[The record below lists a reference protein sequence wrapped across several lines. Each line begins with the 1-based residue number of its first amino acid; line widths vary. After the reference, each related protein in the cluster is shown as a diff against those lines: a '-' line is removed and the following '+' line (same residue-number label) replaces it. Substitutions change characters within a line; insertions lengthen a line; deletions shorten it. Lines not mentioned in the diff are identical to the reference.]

1 MAGRNWRHIRCTL
14 PLCFEEK
21 ANGDRAALEA
31 QGEKHMAMVLDNQA
45 IALNKAIEAANP
57 AVLSMLSERGKR
69 IYFPKMGILAQSA
82 EARGKAINATIGT
95 ALAEDGAPLC
105 LPSIAAQMNL
115 PKGAAFP
122 YAPSPGLP
130 EIREQWGRMLLQK
143 NPGLAGKAISQ
154 PVVSCALT
162 HGLSV
167 AAYMFCNDGDVLLT
181 PDLYWENYDL
191 IFGVSYGGQI
201 VTYPAFNAA
210 GGFNLD
216 GLRQAMAARTEKKL
230 IISLNFPNNPAGYT
244 LLEKEVPAMQQLLL
258 AEAKAG
264 RQLVVVID
272 DAYFGLVFER
282 GVYTQSMFV
291 DLCDAHENLL
301 AVKLDG
307 PTKEDYVWGFRVGFI
322 TFGVKGGNPPL
333 YQALEA
339 KCAGAIRAN
348 ISNVSMPAQSMLLA
362 AWKNPA
368 YAAEKQAAYELLK
381 GRYEEIKRVLAS
393 HPEYR
398 DAFEPLPYN
407 SGYFMCVK
415 LKKADPEKVRQKL
428 LAEHSTGVINLCGIL
443 RLAFSATPT
452 DKIGKLFENLFTA
465 CKA

>member
-1 MAGRNWRHIRCTL
+1 MDTQ
-14 PLCFEEK
+14 
-21 ANGDRAALEA
+21 AL
-31 QGEKHMAMVLDNQA
+31 
-45 IALNKAIEAANP
+45 ALNKTIEGANP
-57 AVLSMLSERGKR
+57 AVMSMLSERGRR
-69 IYFPKMGILAQSA
+69 IFFPKMGILAQSA
-82 EARGKAINATIGT
+82 EARGKGINATIGT
-95 ALAEDGAPLC
+95 ALEEDGSPLC
-105 LPSIAAQMNL
+105 LPSIASQLNL
-115 PKGAAFP
+115 PKAAAFP

-130 EIREQWGRMLLQK
+130 EIREQWGKMLLQK

-191 IFGVSYGGQI
+191 IFGASFGGQI

-216 GLRQAMAARTEKKL
+216 GLRKALSQRTEKKL

-244 LLEKEVPAMQQLLL
+244 LLEKEVPALKQLLL
-258 AEAKAG
+258 AEAGAG
-264 RQLVVVID
+264 RQLVVLLD
-272 DAYFGLVFER
+272 DAYFGLVFEK
-282 GVYTQSMFV
+282 GVYTQSMFA

-322 TFGVKGGNPPL
+322 TFGIKGGSSAL
-333 YQALEA
+333 YQALEG

-368 YAAEKQAAYELLK
+368 YAVEKQKAFDLLK
-381 GRYEEIKRVLAS
+381 ARYEAIKRVLAA
-393 HPEYR
+393 HPEYQ
-398 DAFEPLPYN
+398 DEFTPLPFN
-407 SGYFMCVK
+407 SGYFMCVR
-415 LKKADPEKVRQKL
+415 LKQSDPEKIRQKL
-428 LAEHSTGVINLCGIL
+428 LTEYSTGVINLCGIL
-443 RLAFSATPT
+443 RIAFSATPT
-452 DKIGKLFENLFTA
+452 SKLELLFANLFAA
-465 CKA
+465 CKSVPREP

>member
-1 MAGRNWRHIRCTL
+1 MDTQ
-14 PLCFEEK
+14 
-21 ANGDRAALEA
+21 AL
-31 QGEKHMAMVLDNQA
+31 
-45 IALNKAIEAANP
+45 ALNKTIEGANP
-57 AVLSMLSERGKR
+57 AVMSMLSERGRR
-69 IYFPKMGILAQSA
+69 IFFPKMGILAQSA
-82 EARGKAINATIGT
+82 EARGKGINATIGT
-95 ALAEDGAPLC
+95 ALEEDGSPLC
-105 LPSIAAQMNL
+105 LPSIASQLNL
-115 PKGAAFP
+115 PKAAAFP

-130 EIREQWGRMLLQK
+130 EIREQWGKMLLQK

-191 IFGVSYGGQI
+191 IFGASFGGQI

-216 GLRQAMAARTEKKL
+216 GLRKALSQRTEKKL

-244 LLEKEVPAMQQLLL
+244 LLEKEVPALKQLLL
-258 AEAKAG
+258 AEAGAG
-264 RQLVVVID
+264 RQLVVLLD
-272 DAYFGLVFER
+272 DAYFGLVFEK
-282 GVYTQSMFV
+282 GVYTQSMFA

-322 TFGVKGGNPPL
+322 TFGIKGGSSAL
-333 YQALEA
+333 YQALEG

-368 YAAEKQAAYELLK
+368 YAVEKQKAFDLLK
-381 GRYEEIKRVLAS
+381 ARYEEIKRVLAA
-393 HPEYR
+393 HPEYQ
-398 DAFEPLPYN
+398 DEFTPLPFN
-407 SGYFMCVK
+407 SGYFMCVR
-415 LKKADPEKVRQKL
+415 LKQSDPEKIRQKL
-428 LAEHSTGVINLCGIL
+428 LTEYSTGVINLCGIL
-443 RLAFSATPT
+443 RIAFSATPT
-452 DKIGKLFENLFTA
+452 SKLELLFANLFAA
-465 CKA
+465 CKSVPREP

>member
-1 MAGRNWRHIRCTL
+1 MAVVS
-14 PLCFEEK
+14 
-21 ANGDRAALEA
+21 DA
-31 QGEKHMAMVLDNQA
+31 QAV
-45 IALNKAIEAANP
+45 ALNQTLEAANP
-57 AVLSMLSERGKR
+57 AVMSMLSERGRR

-95 ALAEDGAPLC
+95 ALDEDGSPLC
-105 LPSIAAQMNL
+105 LPSIASQLNL

-130 EIREQWGRMLLQK
+130 EIREQWARMLLEK
-143 NPGLAGKAISQ
+143 NPGLAGKATSQ

-162 HGLSV
+162 HGLSM
-167 AAYMFCNDGDVLLT
+167 AAYLFCDAGDVLLT

-191 IFGVSYGGQI
+191 IFGVSFGGQL
-201 VTYPAFNAA
+201 VTYPAFDAA

-216 GLRQAMAARTEKKL
+216 GLRRAMAARKEKKL
-230 IISLNFPNNPAGYT
+230 MIALNFPNNPAGYT
-244 LLEKEVPAMQQLLL
+244 LLEKEVPALKTLLL

-264 RQLVVVID
+264 RQLVVLLD
-272 DAYFGLVFER
+272 DAYFGLVFEK
-282 GVYTQSMFV
+282 GVYTQSLFA

-322 TFGVKGGNPPL
+322 TFGVKGGTPAL
-333 YQALEA
+333 YQALES
-339 KCAGAIRAN
+339 KCAGAIRATL
-348 ISNVSMPAQSMLLA
+348 SNVSLPAQSILLA
-362 AWKNPA
+362 AWRNPA
-368 YAAEKQAAYELLK
+368 YAAEKRRAYDLLK
-381 GRYEEIKRVLAS
+381 GRYEEIKRVLAA

-398 DAFEPLPYN
+398 EEFEPLPYN
-407 SGYFMCVK
+407 SGYFMCVR
-415 LKKADPEKVRQKL
+415 LKRADPEKVRRML

-452 DKIGKLFENLFTA
+452 ATLATLFANLHAA
-465 CKA
+465 CKQARTAA

>member
-1 MAGRNWRHIRCTL
+1 
-14 PLCFEEK
+14 
-21 ANGDRAALEA
+21 
-31 QGEKHMAMVLDNQA
+31 
-45 IALNKAIEAANP
+45 
-57 AVLSMLSERGKR
+57 
-69 IYFPKMGILAQSA
+69 
-82 EARGKAINATIGT
+82 
-95 ALAEDGAPLC
+95 
-105 LPSIAAQMNL
+105 
-115 PKGAAFP
+115 
-122 YAPSPGLP
+122 
-130 EIREQWGRMLLQK
+130 MLLQK

-191 IFGVSYGGQI
+191 IFGASFGGQI

-216 GLRQAMAARTEKKL
+216 GLRKALSQRTEKKL

-244 LLEKEVPAMQQLLL
+244 LLEKEVPALKQLLL
-258 AEAKAG
+258 AEAGAG
-264 RQLVVVID
+264 RQLVVLLD
-272 DAYFGLVFER
+272 DAYFGLVFEK
-282 GVYTQSMFV
+282 GVYTQSMFA

-322 TFGVKGGNPPL
+322 TFGIKGGSSAL
-333 YQALEA
+333 YQALEG

-368 YAAEKQAAYELLK
+368 YAVEKQKAFDLLK
-381 GRYEEIKRVLAS
+381 ARYEEIKRVLAA
-393 HPEYR
+393 HPEYQ
-398 DAFEPLPYN
+398 DEFTPLPFN
-407 SGYFMCVK
+407 SGYFMCVR
-415 LKKADPEKVRQKL
+415 LKQSDPEKIRQKL
-428 LAEHSTGVINLCGIL
+428 LTEYSTGVINLCGIL
-443 RLAFSATPT
+443 RIAFSATPT
-452 DKIGKLFENLFTA
+452 SKLELLFANLFAA
-465 CKA
+465 CKSVPREP

>member
-1 MAGRNWRHIRCTL
+1 MANQL
-14 PLCFEEK
+14 
-21 ANGDRAALEA
+21 DA
-31 QGEKHMAMVLDNQA
+31 QAV
-45 IALNKAIEAANP
+45 ALNKTIEAANP
-57 AVLSMLSERGKR
+57 AVMSLLSERGRR
-69 IYFPKMGILAQSA
+69 IFFPKMGILAQSA
-82 EARGKAINATIGT
+82 EARGKSINATIGT
-95 ALAEDGAPLC
+95 ALDEDGSPLC
-105 LPSIAAQMNL
+105 LPSIASQMNV

-130 EIREQWGRMLLQK
+130 EIREQWGKMLLQK

-162 HGLSV
+162 HGLSI

-191 IFGVSYGGQI
+191 IFGVSFGGQI
-201 VTYPAFNAA
+201 VTYPAFTSV

-216 GLRQAMAARTEKKL
+216 GLRKAIAARPEKKL

-244 LLEKEVPAMQQLLL
+244 LLEKEVPALKQLLL
-258 AEAKAG
+258 AEAEAG
-264 RQLVVVID
+264 RQLIVLLD
-272 DAYFGLVFER
+272 DAYFGLVFEK
-282 GVYTQSMFV
+282 GVYTQSLFV

-322 TFGVKGGNPPL
+322 TFGVKGGSPAL
-333 YQALEA
+333 YQALEG

-368 YAAEKQAAYELLK
+368 YAAEKQKAFDLLK
-381 GRYEEIKRVLAS
+381 ARYEEIKRVLVS
-393 HPEYR
+393 HPEYQ
-398 DAFEPLPYN
+398 DEFEPLPYN
-407 SGYFMCVK
+407 SGYFMCVR
-415 LKKADPEKVRQKL
+415 LKKANSETIRQKL
-428 LAEHSTGVINLCGIL
+428 LTEHSTGVINLCGIL
-443 RLAFSATPT
+443 RIAFSATPT
-452 DKIGKLFENLFTA
+452 AKLEVLFANLYTA
-465 CKA
+465 CKSV

>member
-1 MAGRNWRHIRCTL
+1 MDTQ
-14 PLCFEEK
+14 
-21 ANGDRAALEA
+21 AL
-31 QGEKHMAMVLDNQA
+31 
-45 IALNKAIEAANP
+45 ALNKTIEGANP
-57 AVLSMLSERGKR
+57 AVMSMLSERGRR
-69 IYFPKMGILAQSA
+69 IFFPKMGILAQSA
-82 EARGKAINATIGT
+82 EARGKGINATIGT
-95 ALAEDGAPLC
+95 ALEEDGSPLC
-105 LPSIAAQMNL
+105 LPSIASQLNL
-115 PKGAAFP
+115 PKAAAFP

-130 EIREQWGRMLLQK
+130 EIREQWGKMLLQK

-191 IFGVSYGGQI
+191 IFGASFGGQI
-201 VTYPAFNAA
+201 ITYPAFNAA

-216 GLRQAMAARTEKKL
+216 GLRKALSQRTEKKL

-244 LLEKEVPAMQQLLL
+244 LLEKEVPALKQLLL
-258 AEAKAG
+258 AEAGAG
-264 RQLVVVID
+264 RQLVVLLD
-272 DAYFGLVFER
+272 DAYFGLVFEK
-282 GVYTQSMFV
+282 GVYTQSMFA

-322 TFGVKGGNPPL
+322 TFGIKGGSSAL
-333 YQALEA
+333 YQALEG

-368 YAAEKQAAYELLK
+368 YAVEKQKAFDLLK
-381 GRYEEIKRVLAS
+381 ARYEEIKRVLAA
-393 HPEYR
+393 HPEYQ
-398 DAFEPLPYN
+398 DEFTPLPFN
-407 SGYFMCVK
+407 SGYFMCVR
-415 LKKADPEKVRQKL
+415 LKQSDPEKIRQKL
-428 LAEHSTGVINLCGIL
+428 LTEYSTGVINLCGIL
-443 RLAFSATPT
+443 RIAFSATPT
-452 DKIGKLFENLFTA
+452 SKLELLFANLFAA
-465 CKA
+465 CKSVPREP

>member
-1 MAGRNWRHIRCTL
+1 MTTGL
-14 PLCFEEK
+14 EPQ
-21 ANGDRAALEA
+21 AA
-31 QGEKHMAMVLDNQA
+31 
-45 IALNKAIEAANP
+45 ALNKAIEAANP
-57 AVLSMLSERGKR
+57 AVMSMLAERGQR

-95 ALAEDGAPLC
+95 ALDEDGSPLC
-105 LPSIAAQMNL
+105 LPSIASQMNL
-115 PKGAAFP
+115 SKAAAFP

-143 NPGLAGKAISQ
+143 NPGLANKTVSL

-167 AAYMFCNDGDVLLT
+167 SAYLFCNDGDVLLS

-191 IFGVSYGGQI
+191 IFGVSFGGRI

-210 GGFNLD
+210 GGFNLE
-216 GLRQAMAARTEKKL
+216 GLRRAMAERKEKKL
-230 IISLNFPNNPAGYT
+230 LISLNFPNNPCGYT
-244 LLEKEVPAMQQLLL
+244 LLEREVPALKELLV
-258 AEAKAG
+258 AEARTG

-272 DAYFGLVFER
+272 DAYFGLVFEK
-282 GVYTQSMFV
+282 GVYAQSVFA
-291 DLCDAHENLL
+291 DLCDAHENIL

-322 TFGVKGGNPPL
+322 TFGVKGGTPAL

-339 KCAGAIRAN
+339 KCGGAIRAN

-362 AWKNPA
+362 AWKNPV
-368 YAAEKQAAYELLK
+368 YAAEKQKAYELLK
-381 GRYEEIKRVLAS
+381 TRYETIKRVLAA
-393 HPEYR
+393 HPEYGSEF
-398 DAFEPLPYN
+398 APLPYN
-407 SGYFMCVK
+407 SGYFMCVR
-415 LKKADPEKVRQKL
+415 LKRADPEKVRQKL
-428 LAEHSTGVINLCGIL
+428 LADHSTGVINLCGIL

-452 DKIGKLFENLFTA
+452 AKIETLFANLFAA
-465 CKA
+465 CKSVAAH

>member
-1 MAGRNWRHIRCTL
+1 MDTQ
-14 PLCFEEK
+14 
-21 ANGDRAALEA
+21 AL
-31 QGEKHMAMVLDNQA
+31 
-45 IALNKAIEAANP
+45 ALNKTIEGANP
-57 AVLSMLSERGKR
+57 AVMSMLSERGRR
-69 IYFPKMGILAQSA
+69 IFFPKMGILAQSA
-82 EARGKAINATIGT
+82 EARGKGINATIGT
-95 ALAEDGAPLC
+95 ALEEDGSPLC
-105 LPSIAAQMNL
+105 LPSIASQLNL
-115 PKGAAFP
+115 PKAAAFP

-130 EIREQWGRMLLQK
+130 EIREQWGKMLLQK

-191 IFGVSYGGQI
+191 IFGASFGGQI

-216 GLRQAMAARTEKKL
+216 GLRKALSQRTEKKL

-244 LLEKEVPAMQQLLL
+244 LLEKEVPALKQLLL
-258 AEAKAG
+258 AEAGAG
-264 RQLVVVID
+264 RQLVVLLD
-272 DAYFGLVFER
+272 DAYFGLVFEK
-282 GVYTQSMFV
+282 GVYTQSMFA

-322 TFGVKGGNPPL
+322 TFGIKGGSSAL
-333 YQALEA
+333 YQALEG

-362 AWKNPA
+362 AWKNPT
-368 YAAEKQAAYELLK
+368 YAVEKQKAFDLLK
-381 GRYEEIKRVLAS
+381 ARYEEIKRVLAA
-393 HPEYR
+393 HPEYQ
-398 DAFEPLPYN
+398 DEFTPLPFN
-407 SGYFMCVK
+407 SGYFMCVR
-415 LKKADPEKVRQKL
+415 LKQSDPEKIRQKL
-428 LAEHSTGVINLCGIL
+428 LTEYSTGVINLCGIL
-443 RLAFSATPT
+443 RIAFSATPT
-452 DKIGKLFENLFTA
+452 SKLELLFANLFAA
-465 CKA
+465 CKSVPREP

>member
-1 MAGRNWRHIRCTL
+1 MTTQL
-14 PLCFEEK
+14 
-21 ANGDRAALEA
+21 DA
-31 QGEKHMAMVLDNQA
+31 QAV
-45 IALNKAIEAANP
+45 ALNKTIETANP
-57 AVLSMLSERGKR
+57 AVLSMLSERGRR

-95 ALAEDGAPLC
+95 ALDEDGSPLC
-105 LPSIAAQMNL
+105 LPTIASQVNL
-115 PKGAAFP
+115 PKGAVFP

-130 EIREQWGRMLLQK
+130 EIREQWGKMLIQK
-143 NPGLAGKAISQ
+143 NPSLSGKIFSQ

-167 AAYMFCNDGDVLLT
+167 SAYMFCGDGDVLLT

-191 IFGVSYGGQI
+191 IFGVSFGSQT
-201 VTYPAFNAA
+201 VTYPAFNSA

-216 GLRQAMAARTEKKL
+216 GLRNAIAARKEKKL

-244 LLEKEVPAMQQLLL
+244 LLEKEVPALKRILLSE
-258 AEAKAG
+258 AEAG
-264 RQLVVVID
+264 RRLVVLVD
-272 DAYFGLVFER
+272 DAYFGLVFEK
-282 GVYTQSMFV
+282 GVYSQSIFA
-291 DLCDAHENLL
+291 DLCDAHENIL

-322 TFGVKGGNPPL
+322 TFGVKGGTPAL

-348 ISNVSMPAQSMLLA
+348 ISNVSLPAQSMLLA

-368 YAAEKQAAYELLK
+368 YAAEKQRAYNLLK
-381 GRYEEIKRVLAS
+381 ARYEEIKRVLAS
-393 HPEYR
+393 HPEYNSE
-398 DAFEPLPYN
+398 FVPLPFN
-407 SGYFMCVK
+407 SGYFMCVR
-415 LKKADPEKVRQKL
+415 LKNADPESVRQRL

-443 RLAFSATPT
+443 RIAFSATPT
-452 DKIGKLFENLFTA
+452 AKIESLFANLFAA
-465 CKA
+465 CKNA

>member
-1 MAGRNWRHIRCTL
+1 MDTQ
-14 PLCFEEK
+14 
-21 ANGDRAALEA
+21 AL
-31 QGEKHMAMVLDNQA
+31 V
-45 IALNKAIEAANP
+45 LNKTIEGANP
-57 AVLSMLSERGKR
+57 AVMSMLSERGRR
-69 IYFPKMGILAQSA
+69 IFFPKMGILAQSA
-82 EARGKAINATIGT
+82 EARGKGINATIGT
-95 ALAEDGAPLC
+95 ALEEDGSPLC
-105 LPSIAAQMNL
+105 LPSIASQLNL
-115 PKGAAFP
+115 PKAAAFP

-130 EIREQWGRMLLQK
+130 EIREQWGKMLLQK

-191 IFGVSYGGQI
+191 IFGASFGGQI

-216 GLRQAMAARTEKKL
+216 GLRKALSQRTEKKL

-244 LLEKEVPAMQQLLL
+244 LLEKEVPALKQLLL
-258 AEAKAG
+258 AEAGAG
-264 RQLVVVID
+264 RQLVVLLD
-272 DAYFGLVFER
+272 DAYFGLVFEK
-282 GVYTQSMFV
+282 GVYTQSMFA

-322 TFGVKGGNPPL
+322 TFGIKGGSSAL
-333 YQALEA
+333 YQALEG

-368 YAAEKQAAYELLK
+368 YAVEKQKAFDLLK
-381 GRYEEIKRVLAS
+381 ARYEEIKRVLAA
-393 HPEYR
+393 HPEYQ
-398 DAFEPLPYN
+398 DEFTPLPFN
-407 SGYFMCVK
+407 SGYFMCVR
-415 LKKADPEKVRQKL
+415 LKQSDPEKIRQKL
-428 LAEHSTGVINLCGIL
+428 LTEYSTGVINLCGIL
-443 RLAFSATPT
+443 RIAFSATPT
-452 DKIGKLFENLFTA
+452 SKLELLFANLFAA
-465 CKA
+465 CKSVPREP